1 MSNQTS
7 APDDPCA
14 AALRQVERDKAAFA
28 DTEREADREAQEQAA
43 KKAHAAELLTLLGL
57 IDPANTAWDAAKA
70 GLEAAVTTQ
79 WAELSPCLP
88 GLDAALATDKD
99 CMKQAYDGY
108 AERLAALRADLQE
121 KQDAASAAAST
132 ADAAANT
139 LTEAQDLLNQRYAQ
153 FADYMATRRDDLQT
167 AAQAFKAAMG
177 SHPCD
182 ARTAYILLRETQD
195 IFKDFKDQVDR
206 CLPEVMRELIMAIN
220 DLQLEARAAQ
230 TAKSHADDRV
240 QRASAAVDA
249 AVADKAA
256 VVFELFHEC
265 KSARSASSHGGSA
278 AWQSGS

>member
-1 MSNQTS
+1 VSNQTS

-14 AALRQVERDKAAFA
+14 AALRQVERDKAAFT
-28 DTEREADREAQEQAA
+28 DTERAADREAQEQAA
-43 KKAHAAELLTLLGL
+43 KKAHAAELLGLLDL

-70 GLEAAVTTQ
+70 GLDAAVTTL
-79 WAELSPCLP
+79 WAELAPCLP
-88 GLDAALATDKD
+88 SLDAALGADKD

-121 KQDAASAAAST
+121 KQDAA
-132 ADAAANT
+132 ADAADAADAASST

-153 FADYMATRRDDLQT
+153 FAAYMGTRRDDLQT

-195 IFKDFKDQVDR
+195 IVKDFKDQAVR
-206 CLPEVMRELIMAIN
+206 CLPEVMRDLIMVIN
-220 DLQLEARAAQ
+220 DLQLAARAAQ
-230 TAKSHADDRV
+230 TAKLHADDRV

-256 VVFELFHEC
+256 VVFELFDEC
-265 KSARSASSHGGSA
+265 RSARSASSPTGSP

>member
-14 AALRQVERDKAAFA
+14 AALRQVERDKAAFT

-43 KKAHAAELLTLLGL
+43 KKAHAAELLSLLGL

-70 GLEAAVTTQ
+70 DLDAAVTTL
-79 WAELSPCLP
+79 WAELAPCLP
-88 GLDAALATDKD
+88 ALDAALGADKD
-99 CMKQAYDGY
+99 CIKQAYDGY
-108 AERLAALRADLQE
+108 GERLAALRADLQE
-121 KQDAASAAAST
+121 KQDAASAAATSADEAAST
-132 ADAAANT
+132 LA
-139 LTEAQDLLNQRYAQ
+139 EAQDLLNQRYAQ
-153 FADYMATRRDDLQT
+153 FADYMGKRRDDLQT

-182 ARTAYILLRETQD
+182 ARTAYVLLRETQD
-195 IFKDFKDQVDR
+195 IFKDFKDQADR
-206 CLPEVMRELIMAIN
+206 CLPEVMRDLIMAIN

-230 TAKSHADDRV
+230 TAKLHADDRA

-256 VVFELFHEC
+256 VVFALFDEC
-265 KSARSASSHGGSA
+265 KSARPASSHAGSP
-278 AWQSGS
+278 AWQPES

>member
-43 KKAHAAELLTLLGL
+43 KKAHAAELLNLLGL
-57 IDPANTAWDAAKA
+57 IDPASTAWDAAKA
-70 GLEAAVTTQ
+70 DLDAAVTTL
-79 WAELSPCLP
+79 WAELAPCLP
-88 GLDAALATDKD
+88 GLDAALGADKD
-99 CMKQAYDGY
+99 CIKQAYDGHG
-108 AERLAALRADLQE
+108 ERLAALRADLQE
-121 KQDAASAAAST
+121 KQDAASAAATSADVAAST
-132 ADAAANT
+132 LA
-139 LTEAQDLLNQRYAQ
+139 EAQDLLNQRYAQ
-153 FADYMATRRDDLQT
+153 FADYMGKRRDDLQT

-182 ARTAYILLRETQD
+182 ARTAYVLLRETQD
-195 IFKDFKDQVDR
+195 IFKDFKDQADR
-206 CLPEVMRELIMAIN
+206 CLPEVMRDLIMAIN

-230 TAKSHADDRV
+230 TAKLHADDRA

-256 VVFELFHEC
+256 VVFALFDEC
-265 KSARSASSHGGSA
+265 KSARPASSHAGSP
-278 AWQSGS
+278 AWQPES

>member
-43 KKAHAAELLTLLGL
+43 KKAHAAELLNLLGL

-70 GLEAAVTTQ
+70 DLDAAVTTL
-79 WAELSPCLP
+79 WAELAPCLP
-88 GLDAALATDKD
+88 GLDAALGADKD
-99 CMKQAYDGY
+99 CIKQAYDGHG
-108 AERLAALRADLQE
+108 ERLAALRADLQE
-121 KQDAASAAAST
+121 KQDAASAAATSADEAAST
-132 ADAAANT
+132 LA
-139 LTEAQDLLNQRYAQ
+139 EAQDLLNQRYAQ
-153 FADYMATRRDDLQT
+153 FADYMGKRRDDLQT

-182 ARTAYILLRETQD
+182 ARTAYVLLRETQD
-195 IFKDFKDQVDR
+195 IFKDFKDQADR
-206 CLPEVMRELIMAIN
+206 CLPEVMRDLIMAIN

-230 TAKSHADDRV
+230 TAKLHADDRA

-256 VVFELFHEC
+256 VVFALFDEC
-265 KSARSASSHGGSA
+265 KSARPASSHAGSP
-278 AWQSGS
+278 AWQPES